1 MQDCGQNLSAE
12 ETPEKNGAR
21 FQKAY
26 ENCQRQ
32 KSIEEKTCKGQKAL
46 KLQILSMN
54 EYAKKYVCIKKDKEF
69 RFLFKKG
76 DSIVTDAFVCYARES
91 KRRVNR
97 IGIVTG
103 KKVGNAVKRSRA
115 RRVIREA
122 FRLIEPL
129 LREKTQKRYDFI
141 FVARAKTPAMKSTE
155 VYLRMEKQLL
165 KRYATPANNQPDK
178 IQK

>member
-1 MQDCGQNLSAE
+1 
-12 ETPEKNGAR
+12 
-21 FQKAY
+21 
-26 ENCQRQ
+26 
-32 KSIEEKTCKGQKAL
+32 
-46 KLQILSMN
+46 MN
-54 EYAKKYVCIKKDKEF
+54 EYAKKYVCIKRTRNSDSCS
-69 RFLFKKG
+69 KK
-76 DSIVTDAFVCYARES
+76 VTVLLPMHSYATQRES

>member
-1 MQDCGQNLSAE
+1 
-12 ETPEKNGAR
+12 
-21 FQKAY
+21 
-26 ENCQRQ
+26 
-32 KSIEEKTCKGQKAL
+32 
-46 KLQILSMN
+46 MN
-54 EYAKKYVCIKKDKEF
+54 EYAKKYVCIKKDREF
-69 RFLFKKG
+69 KFLFRKG

-97 IGIVTG
+97 VGIVTG

-122 FRLIEPL
+122 FRLIDPL

-141 FVARAKTPAMKSTE
+141 FVARAKTPAMKSTQ
-155 VYLRMEKQLL
+155 VYRQMENKLL
-165 KRYATPANNQPDK
+165 KRYAVQEKNVPAE

>member
-1 MQDCGQNLSAE
+1 
-12 ETPEKNGAR
+12 
-21 FQKAY
+21 
-26 ENCQRQ
+26 
-32 KSIEEKTCKGQKAL
+32 
-46 KLQILSMN
+46 MN

-76 DSIVTDAFVCYARES
+76 DSIVTNAFVCYARES

-129 LREKTQKRYDFI
+129 LRGRKDTKKIRLYFRCKSKNSCDEIDRGISSDGKATAEKICHTG
-141 FVARAKTPAMKSTE
+141 E
-155 VYLRMEKQLL
+155 
-165 KRYATPANNQPDK
+165 
-178 IQK
+178 

>member
-1 MQDCGQNLSAE
+1 
-12 ETPEKNGAR
+12 
-21 FQKAY
+21 
-26 ENCQRQ
+26 
-32 KSIEEKTCKGQKAL
+32 
-46 KLQILSMN
+46 MN
-54 EYAKKYVCIKKDKEF
+54 EYAKKYVCIKKDREF
-69 RFLFKKG
+69 KFLFRKG

-97 IGIVTG
+97 VGIVTG

-122 FRLIEPL
+122 FRLIDPL

-141 FVARAKTPAMKSTE
+141 FVARAKTPAMKSTQ
-155 VYLRMEKQLL
+155 VYRQMENKLL
-165 KRYATPANNQPDK
+165 KRYAVQEKSIPAE

>member
-1 MQDCGQNLSAE
+1 
-12 ETPEKNGAR
+12 
-21 FQKAY
+21 
-26 ENCQRQ
+26 
-32 KSIEEKTCKGQKAL
+32 
-46 KLQILSMN
+46 MN
-54 EYAKKYVCIKKDKEF
+54 EYAKKYVCIKKDREF

-76 DSIVTDAFVCYARES
+76 DSMVTDAFVCYARES

-122 FRLIEPL
+122 FRLIDPL

-141 FVARAKTPAMKSTE
+141 FVARAKTPAMKSTQ
-155 VYLRMEKQLL
+155 VYRQMENRLL
-165 KRYATPANNQPDK
+165 KRYAVQEKNTPAK

>member
-1 MQDCGQNLSAE
+1 
-12 ETPEKNGAR
+12 
-21 FQKAY
+21 
-26 ENCQRQ
+26 
-32 KSIEEKTCKGQKAL
+32 
-46 KLQILSMN
+46 MN
-54 EYAKKYVCIKKDKEF
+54 EYAKRYVCIKKDREF
-69 RFLFKKG
+69 KFLFKKG

-97 IGIVTG
+97 VGIVTG

-122 FRLIEPL
+122 FRLIDPL

-141 FVARAKTPAMKSTE
+141 FVARAKTPAMKSTQ
-155 VYLRMEKQLL
+155 VYRQMEKKLL
-165 KRYATPANNQPDK
+165 KRYAVQEDNVPAE

>member
-1 MQDCGQNLSAE
+1 
-12 ETPEKNGAR
+12 
-21 FQKAY
+21 
-26 ENCQRQ
+26 
-32 KSIEEKTCKGQKAL
+32 
-46 KLQILSMN
+46 MN

-141 FVARAKTPAMKSTE
+141 FVARAKTPVMKSTE
-155 VYLRMEKQLL
+155 VYPVSYTHLTLPT
-165 KRYATPANNQPDK
+165 KR
-178 IQK
+178 IV

>member
-1 MQDCGQNLSAE
+1 
-12 ETPEKNGAR
+12 
-21 FQKAY
+21 
-26 ENCQRQ
+26 
-32 KSIEEKTCKGQKAL
+32 
-46 KLQILSMN
+46 MN

-129 LREKTQKRYDFI
+129 LREKTQKRRRYYLPSG
-141 FVARAKTPAMKSTE
+141 ARAKTPAMKSTE

>member
-1 MQDCGQNLSAE
+1 
-12 ETPEKNGAR
+12 
-21 FQKAY
+21 
-26 ENCQRQ
+26 
-32 KSIEEKTCKGQKAL
+32 
-46 KLQILSMN
+46 MN

-129 LREKTQKRYDFI
+129 LREKTQK
-141 FVARAKTPAMKSTE
+141 SC
-155 VYLRMEKQLL
+155 LL
-165 KRYATPANNQPDK
+165 YTSPSPRDS
-178 IQK
+178 

>member
-1 MQDCGQNLSAE
+1 
-12 ETPEKNGAR
+12 
-21 FQKAY
+21 
-26 ENCQRQ
+26 
-32 KSIEEKTCKGQKAL
+32 
-46 KLQILSMN
+46 MN

-76 DSIVTDAFVCYARES
+76 DSIVTDVYGCYARES

-129 LREKTQKRYDFI
+129 LREQTQKRYDFI
-141 FVARAKTPAMKSTE
+141 FVARAKTPAMKSTQ
-155 VYLRMEKQLL
+155 VYRQMENRLL
-165 KRYATPANNQPDK
+165 KRYAVQEKNTPAE

>member
-1 MQDCGQNLSAE
+1 
-12 ETPEKNGAR
+12 
-21 FQKAY
+21 
-26 ENCQRQ
+26 
-32 KSIEEKTCKGQKAL
+32 
-46 KLQILSMN
+46 MN

-129 LREKTQKRYDFI
+129 LREQTQKRYDFI
-141 FVARAKTPAMKSTE
+141 FVARAKTPAMKSTQ
-155 VYLRMEKQLL
+155 VYRQMENRLL
-165 KRYATPANNQPDK
+165 KRYAVQEKNTPAE

>member
-1 MQDCGQNLSAE
+1 
-12 ETPEKNGAR
+12 
-21 FQKAY
+21 
-26 ENCQRQ
+26 
-32 KSIEEKTCKGQKAL
+32 
-46 KLQILSMN
+46 MN
-54 EYAKKYVCIKKDKEF
+54 EYAKRYVCIKKDREF
-69 RFLFKKG
+69 KFLFKKG

-97 IGIVTG
+97 VGIVTG

-122 FRLIEPL
+122 FRLIDPL

-141 FVARAKTPAMKSTE
+141 FVARAKTPAMKSTQ
-155 VYLRMEKQLL
+155 VYRQMEKKLL
-165 KRYATPANNQPDK
+165 KRYAVQENDVPAE

>member
-1 MQDCGQNLSAE
+1 MS
-12 ETPEKNGAR
+12 
-21 FQKAY
+21 
-26 ENCQRQ
+26 
-32 KSIEEKTCKGQKAL
+32 
-46 KLQILSMN
+46 

-141 FVARAKTPAMKSTE
+141 FVARAKTPAMKSTQ
-155 VYLRMEKQLL
+155 VYRQMENRLL
-165 KRYATPANNQPDK
+165 KRYAVQEKNTPAE

>member
-1 MQDCGQNLSAE
+1 
-12 ETPEKNGAR
+12 
-21 FQKAY
+21 
-26 ENCQRQ
+26 
-32 KSIEEKTCKGQKAL
+32 
-46 KLQILSMN
+46 MN
-54 EYAKKYVCIKKDKEF
+54 EYAKKYVCIKKDREF
-69 RFLFKKG
+69 KFLFRKG

-122 FRLIEPL
+122 FRLIDPL

-141 FVARAKTPAMKSTE
+141 FVARAKTPAMKSTQ
-155 VYLRMEKQLL
+155 VYRQMENKLL
-165 KRYATPANNQPDK
+165 KRYAMQEKNVPAE

>member
-1 MQDCGQNLSAE
+1 
-12 ETPEKNGAR
+12 
-21 FQKAY
+21 
-26 ENCQRQ
+26 
-32 KSIEEKTCKGQKAL
+32 
-46 KLQILSMN
+46 MN
-54 EYAKKYVCIKKDKEF
+54 EYAKKYVCIKKDREF

-115 RRVIREA
+115 RRVIKEA
-122 FRLIEPL
+122 FRLIDPL

-141 FVARAKTPAMKSTE
+141 FVARAKTPAMKSTQ
-155 VYLRMEKQLL
+155 VYRQMENRLL
-165 KRYATPANNQPDK
+165 KRYAMQEKNTPAE

>member
-1 MQDCGQNLSAE
+1 
-12 ETPEKNGAR
+12 
-21 FQKAY
+21 
-26 ENCQRQ
+26 
-32 KSIEEKTCKGQKAL
+32 
-46 KLQILSMN
+46 MN

-69 RFLFKKG
+69 RFLFRKG
-76 DSIVTDAFVCYARES
+76 DSIVTDAFVCYAREN

-122 FRLIEPL
+122 FRLIDPL

-141 FVARAKTPAMKSTE
+141 FVARAKTPAMKSTG
-155 VYLRMEKQLL
+155 VYRQMEKLLL
-165 KRYATPANNQPDK
+165 KRYAVPENDAPETT
-178 IQK
+178 QK

>member
-1 MQDCGQNLSAE
+1 
-12 ETPEKNGAR
+12 
-21 FQKAY
+21 
-26 ENCQRQ
+26 
-32 KSIEEKTCKGQKAL
+32 
-46 KLQILSMN
+46 MN
-54 EYAKKYVCIKKDKEF
+54 EYAKKYVCIKKDREF
-69 RFLFKKG
+69 KFLFRKG

-115 RRVIREA
+115 RRVLREA
-122 FRLIEPL
+122 FRLIDPL

-141 FVARAKTPAMKSTE
+141 FVARAKTPAMKSTQ
-155 VYLRMEKQLL
+155 VYRQMENKLL
-165 KRYATPANNQPDK
+165 KRYAVQEKNVPAE